1 MHRILFSGARYHKE
15 QFLGATREKTDIRL
29 YTGNYCPYCMR
40 VKRELDR
47 LELEYEVVQAD
58 ADGREEVIRLSGQR
72 KIPILTIGDRVLTDS
87 SNIIRELRERYA
99 A

>member
-1 MHRILFSGARYHKE
+1 M
-15 QFLGATREKTDIRL
+15 GATREKTDIRL
-29 YTGNYCPYCMR
+29 YTGNFCPYCMR
-40 VKRELDR
+40 VKGELER

-72 KIPILTIGDRVLTDS
+72 KIPVLTIGDRVLTDS
-87 SNIIRELRERYA
+87 SHIIRELRERYA

>member
-1 MHRILFSGARYHKE
+1 
-15 QFLGATREKTDIRL
+15 LGATREKTDIRL
-29 YTGNYCPYCMR
+29 YTGNFCPYCMR
-40 VKRELDR
+40 VKGELER

-72 KIPILTIGDRVLTDS
+72 KIPVLTIGDRVLTDS
-87 SNIIRELRERYA
+87 SHIIRELRERYA